1 MAQTVRRCLPSAGTA
16 RRARGVVVAG
26 LALALVASLAPGARA
41 DNRDPVF
48 PSQAEVDASKGSVA
62 QKADQVGQIEAQL
75 AAASVRED
83 RLATDV
89 ARAVEAYNGARF
101 RLQQAVQAALAAQQA
116 AEAAR
121 AQVETARTE
130 LGRFAAAAYRSG
142 GDLGGLSTFLVAAGP
157 RDLISRAAALQS
169 IGDSRRHA
177 LENLRSAQAYA
188 TVLDRRAATMLARR
202 QAAALRVERAKA
214 AAEARLETQ
223 QQAVGQIAAQR
234 QTLVRALATARHTS
248 VRLEQARQAGL
259 EQARAEAA
267 RRAAER
273 AAALAARKAAEA
285 AAAQA
290 AEDARRAEAEQ
301 ARRDQEQRA
310 ADAKKAAD
318 QQAASSAPAPGSG
331 NGGGAGDGGG
341 GNGGGNGGGA
351 PEPSP
356 PSPPPSGS
364 SSGSASGAE
373 AAIDFATAQLGKPY
387 EWGAD
392 GPSTYDCSG
401 LVMRA
406 WQQGGVWLP
415 HYSVAQYTQS
425 QPVALSDLRRGDL
438 VFFASGSDYR
448 SIYHVGLYIGGG
460 QMIEAPYTGE
470 NVRISSIWRSSL
482 FGAARP

>member
-1 MAQTVRRCLPSAGTA
+1 MAQTVRRCLPRPAAG
-16 RRARGVVVAG
+16 RRARGLAVAAVV
-26 LALALVASLAPGARA
+26 LTLVASLAPGASA

-48 PSQAEVDASKGSVA
+48 PSQAEVDASKGTVA

-75 AAASVRED
+75 AAASVRAD

-101 RLQQAVQAALAAQQA
+101 RLQQAIQEALAAQQA

-142 GDLGGLSTFLVAAGP
+142 GDLGGLSTFLVASGP

-188 TVLDRRAATMLARR
+188 TVLDRRAATMLDKR
-202 QAAALRVERAKA
+202 QEAAQRVERAKA
-214 AAEARLETQ
+214 TAEARLETQ
-223 QQAVGQIAAQR
+223 RQAVGQIDAQR

-259 EQARAEAA
+259 AQARAEAA
-267 RRAAER
+267 RLAAER
-273 AAALAARKAAEA
+273 AAAAAARKAAAE

-290 AEDARRAEAEQ
+290 AEDARRSQAEKAQ
-301 ARRDQEQRA
+301 RDQEQRD

-318 QQAASSAPAPGSG
+318 QPASDPSPG
-331 NGGGAGDGGG
+331 NGGGGGG
-341 GNGGGNGGGA
+341 GGGGGA
-351 PEPSP
+351 SEPSAP
-356 PSPPPSGS
+356 NPPPSGS

-373 AAIDFATAQLGKPY
+373 AAIDFAMAQMGKPY

-406 WQQGGVWLP
+406 WQQGGVSLP
-415 HYSVAQYTQS
+415 HYSVEQYARS

-438 VFFASGSDYR
+438 VFFASGSDYQ
-448 SIYHVGLYIGGG
+448 SIYHVGLYIGSG

>member
-1 MAQTVRRCLPSAGTA
+1 MA
-16 RRARGVVVAG
+16 VAG
-26 LALALVASLAPGARA
+26 LVLALVAPLAPGARA

-48 PSQAEVDASKGSVA
+48 PSQAEVDASKGTVA
-62 QKADQVGQIEAQL
+62 TKADQVGQIEAQL
-75 AAASVRED
+75 AAASVRAD

-101 RLQQAVQAALAAQQA
+101 RLQQAIQAALAAQQA

-188 TVLDRRAATMLARR
+188 SVLDRRAATMLARR
-202 QAAALRVERAKA
+202 QAAAQRVERAKA
-214 AAEARLETQ
+214 AAESRLATQ
-223 QQAVGQIAAQR
+223 RQAVGQIAAQR

-259 EQARAEAA
+259 ERARAEAA

-273 AAALAARKAAEA
+273 AAALAAQKA
-285 AAAQA
+285 AAAAAARA
-290 AEDARRAEAEQ
+290 AEDARRAAGRAGP
-301 ARRDQEQRA
+301 ARPGA
-310 ADAKKAAD
+310 AGRGREEGRRPAAVR
-318 QQAASSAPAPGSG
+318 PAGQSTG
-331 NGGGAGDGGG
+331 DGGGGGG
-341 GNGGGNGGGA
+341 GNGGGGGGGGGT
-351 PEPSP
+351 EPSA

-373 AAIDFATAQLGKPY
+373 AAIDFAMAQMGKPY

-406 WQQGGVWLP
+406 WQQGGVSLP
-415 HYSVAQYTQS
+415 HYSVEQYAQS

-438 VFFASGSDYR
+438 VFFASGSDYQ

>member
-1 MAQTVRRCLPSAGTA
+1 MAQTVRRCLPRPAAG
-16 RRARGVVVAG
+16 RRARGLAVAAVV
-26 LALALVASLAPGARA
+26 LTLVASLAPGASA

-48 PSQAEVDASKGSVA
+48 PSQAEVDASKGTVA

-75 AAASVRED
+75 AAASVRAD

-101 RLQQAVQAALAAQQA
+101 RLQQAIQEALAAQQA

-142 GDLGGLSTFLVAAGP
+142 GDLGGLSTFLVASGP

-188 TVLDRRAATMLARR
+188 TVLDRRAATMLDKR
-202 QAAALRVERAKA
+202 QEAAQRVERAKA
-214 AAEARLETQ
+214 TAEARLETQ
-223 QQAVGQIAAQR
+223 RQAVGQIDAQR

-259 EQARAEAA
+259 AQARAEAA
-267 RRAAER
+267 RLAAER
-273 AAALAARKAAEA
+273 AAAAAARKAAAE

-290 AEDARRAEAEQ
+290 AEDARRSQAEKAQ
-301 ARRDQEQRA
+301 RDQEQRD

-318 QQAASSAPAPGSG
+318 QPASDPSPG
-331 NGGGAGDGGG
+331 NGGGGGG
-341 GNGGGNGGGA
+341 GGGA
-351 PEPSP
+351 SEPSAP
-356 PSPPPSGS
+356 NPPPSGS

-373 AAIDFATAQLGKPY
+373 AAIDFAMAQMGKPY

-406 WQQGGVWLP
+406 WQQGGVSLP
-415 HYSVAQYTQS
+415 HYSVEQYARS

-438 VFFASGSDYR
+438 VFFASGSDYQ
-448 SIYHVGLYIGGG
+448 SIYHVGLYIGSG